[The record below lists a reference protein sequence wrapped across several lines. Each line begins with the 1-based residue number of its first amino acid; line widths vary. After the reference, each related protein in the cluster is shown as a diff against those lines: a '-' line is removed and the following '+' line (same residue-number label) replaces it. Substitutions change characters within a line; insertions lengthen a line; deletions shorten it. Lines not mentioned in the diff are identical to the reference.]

1 MYVDSFISENFIKLL
16 VNQTMCYVA
25 HHGTHK
31 FAKNGHHIIRKEQTF
46 RKPVCEETCTLCETL
61 SFHHCGK
68 NLIKSPGGNYV
79 HKCPSRLGYNIK
91 QKIITTVLNRTTIR
105 PLPFKLPVYTT
116 LFGCLIALVS

>member
-1 MYVDSFISENFIKLL
+1 
-16 VNQTMCYVA
+16 MCYVA

-61 SFHHCGK
+61 SFHLCGK
-68 NLIKSPGGNYV
+68 NRIKSPGGNYV

-91 QKIITTVLNRTTIR
+91 QKNNNYRLESNNDQATTFQATGVHNTIR
-105 PLPFKLPVYTT
+105 LSDRTCKLMSLSFFPPQ
-116 LFGCLIALVS
+116 LVPQLSN